1 MKYSLTF
8 VLLFFAFQYLV
19 AQNHDV
25 EIVAHNN
32 EKGVVF
38 FAVNNTGTRQEVNL
52 TVTATNLSGNH
63 GPIVKMVAA
72 KDSVEMTTLLFM
84 ENKLWSYDTSST
96 HIPKRTEQELE
107 QQKQQLKQELF
118 DFLDTK
124 NNPII
129 VFYGEGCTR
138 SAYAKELLDKKK
150 IPHKYLNLTRHE
162 HFNKAMQE
170 LLLMQE
176 PDIKRVGYPIFLI
189 DGRLD
194 HDIENLRWYIKEL
207 ASNKDFRE

>member
-1 MKYSLTF
+1 MKYILPF
-8 VLLFFAFQYLV
+8 VLAFLAFQFMV
-19 AQNHDV
+19 AQNYDV

-32 EKGVVF
+32 EKGVAF
-38 FAVNNTGTRQEVNL
+38 YAVNNTETRQEVNL
-52 TVTATNLSGNH
+52 TVIATNLSGNH

-84 ENKLWSYDTSST
+84 ENKSWSYDTSST
-96 HIPKRTEQELE
+96 YIPKPTEEE
-107 QQKQQLKQELF
+107 FEKQKLQLKQELF

-150 IPHKYLNLTRHE
+150 IPYKYLNLTRHE

-176 PDIKRVGYPIFLI
+176 PDIKRVGYPIFLV

-207 ASNKDFRE
+207 ASYKDFRE

>member
-1 MKYSLTF
+1 MKCTLSI
-8 VLLFFAFQYLV
+8 LLAFLAFQFMV
-19 AQNHDV
+19 AQSSEVD
-25 EIVAHNN
+25 IVAHNDD
-32 EKGVVF
+32 KGIVF
-38 FAVNNTGTRQEVNL
+38 YAVNKSGTRQKVNL
-52 TVTATNLSGNH
+52 TVMATNLSGNH

-84 ENKLWSYDTSST
+84 ENNSWSYDTSYT
-96 HIPKRTEQELE
+96 YIPKPTEKEIE
-107 QQKQQLKQELF
+107 QQKLQLKQELF

-150 IPHKYLNLTRHE
+150 IPYKYLNLTRHE

-170 LLLMQE
+170 LLLIQE
-176 PDIKRVGYPIFLI
+176 PEIKRVGYPIFLV

-194 HDIENLRWYIKEL
+194 HDIENLRLYIKEL
-207 ASNKDFRE
+207 ASNTDFRE